1 MTENIGSG
9 TAQGV
14 IDYLNSLVDKGR
26 ARPGVVAPLKVAL
39 TKILEKTEGENWPQV
54 DVTKLDVDDATLRF
68 KNLTLGT
75 YTDASYR
82 AYELRT
88 KRAIE
93 WYKQFLANPGWF
105 PKESN
110 RAASTEAKRQPAK
123 ASEANV
129 IESHEA
135 VKGGREPSGAAA
147 LSQDFSID
155 VLPQLPKTEPV
166 SYPFPL
172 QGGEMARIYMP
183 KSVTKADIARLSA
196 FLDALVIEQVGHEE
210 NL

>member
-1 MTENIGSG
+1 M
-9 TAQGV
+9 

-39 TKILEKTEGENWPQV
+39 TKILEKTEGENWQRV
-54 DVTKLDVDDATLRF
+54 DVTKLDVDDATSRF

-110 RAASTEAKRQPAK
+110 RAASTEAKKQSAK
-123 ASEANV
+123 VSEANLP
-129 IESHEA
+129 ENQEA
-135 VKGGREPSGAAA
+135 SRDEHKPNGTITA
-147 LSQDFSID
+147 SQDLSTDI
-155 VLPQLPKTEPV
+155 LPQLPKTEPV

-172 QGGEMARIYMP
+172 QSGEMARIYMP
-183 KSVTKADIARLSA
+183 KSVTKADIARLSV

-210 NL
+210 SL